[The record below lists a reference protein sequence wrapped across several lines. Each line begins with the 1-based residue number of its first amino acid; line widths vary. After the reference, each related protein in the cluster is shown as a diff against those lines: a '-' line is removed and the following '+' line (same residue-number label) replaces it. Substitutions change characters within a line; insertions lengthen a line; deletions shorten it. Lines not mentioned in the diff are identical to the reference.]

1 MAAKTSH
8 RFSVLS
14 DIASFYPIEP
24 AILNKGLPKV
34 LDKWATKT
42 GAEEITQIVKTLP
55 PCVTNNAT
63 IGVEVEAEHVE
74 LPSGT
79 IIPTWAQTSDN
90 SLRDNGRE
98 FLLLPSAPD
107 SAYYSLAALFH
118 WLRLLRPKPKF
129 SWRTSIHVHL
139 NMRTERV
146 DQILSLLMLYM
157 LFEDS
162 IFDFVGNDRRRSN
175 FCVPLQET
183 DLSYSI
189 SRMLN
194 NNNKLPSLLMNWSKY
209 TALNYRPLLLNDHGN
224 PDHPGAPGGKGT
236 IEFRHLEGTDNLRR
250 IIQWINI
257 ILSLQVASRKY
268 SLDYLEER
276 IMSMGERT
284 DYLDLM
290 EDVFGELLPA
300 PTSFPRVLYNAI
312 AYAKECFCPM
322 PSVMDLLKK
331 QSPAAR
337 RRTGLYQMLK
347 LRSRLSPEELSK
359 KKDDSLKAMHEAMS
373 LGAGSFLQWN
383 PTQGLQQIPNPGLQQ
398 MAAASPQFV
407 ISGTTAESVYTQAF
421 TPEYTADYDEPDLP
435 PP

>member
-74 LPSGT
+74 LANGT

-90 SLRDNGRE
+90 SLRENGRE

-209 TALNYRPLLLNDHGN
+209 TALNYRPLLFNDHGN
-224 PDHPGAPGGKGT
+224 PDHPGPGSAGGKGT

-276 IMSMGERT
+276 IMSMGERA

-322 PSVMDLLKK
+322 PSVQDLLKK
-331 QSPAAR
+331 QSPAVK

-347 LRSRLSPEELSK
+347 LRSRLSPEEPSK
-359 KKDDSLKAMHEAMS
+359 KKDDSLIAMHEAMS
-373 LGAGSFLQWN
+373 LGAGSFLQWH
-383 PTQGLQQIPNPGLQQ
+383 PAQVAPHPGIQQISQ
-398 MAAASPQFV
+398 ASSTQVAFFTMPVYTPQFDAV
-407 ISGTTAESVYTQAF
+407 ELDT
-421 TPEYTADYDEPDLP
+421 DEPDLP